1 MGKGDLSM
9 FLYMLGMD
17 KPKSFRFMDGSFIL
31 TVAVGQWATLDVLP
45 CHVDLSTEGSQWHLA

>member
-1 MGKGDLSM
+1 M